1 MSTNNEHIG
10 KDEAAVL
17 GFMQSDNIVVAV
29 NRIREVAESK
39 YGAAAAL
46 ITLDVTWERT
56 QREIDDRTREV
67 HSVNADGQSYHSS

>member
-1 MSTNNEHIG
+1 MSTNNDHIG

-17 GFMQSDNIVVAV
+17 GLMQNDNIVVAV

-46 ITLDVTWERT
+46 ITLDVNWERT